1 MKRKPQS
8 YPRNFF
14 FTGFDEL
21 SILPNA
27 KCYEL
32 EMKRYFT
39 LQRFYR
45 PVLVFELLEMDCPL
59 EQFYAESQTNTKPIR
74 QNPLEEILGRL
85 CEPCIL

>member
-1 MKRKPQS
+1 M
-8 YPRNFF
+8 
-14 FTGFDEL
+14 GFDEL

-59 EQFYAESQTNTKPIR
+59 EQFYAESQRNSRENSKTHDVISEHDSKLIEHATNYKYVDV
-74 QNPLEEILGRL
+74 L
-85 CEPCIL
+85 